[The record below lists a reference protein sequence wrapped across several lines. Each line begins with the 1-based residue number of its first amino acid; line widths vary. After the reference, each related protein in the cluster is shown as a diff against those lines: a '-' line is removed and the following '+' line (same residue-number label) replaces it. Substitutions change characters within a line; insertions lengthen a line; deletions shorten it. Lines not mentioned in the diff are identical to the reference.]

1 MSTSQII
8 MLAAAVVGLTIL
20 MLSTR
25 RKLRNHQRRTEPT
38 ARERFTELE
47 REVKTTRN
55 VEEVMLELDQLSRQI
70 HGRLD
75 TKFAKLEAIIRD
87 ADQRIAELS
96 RLLRASSGDAACDV
110 TVEATG
116 ADEPS
121 PDSSPE
127 FADHP
132 RVAVYQLAESGLS
145 PSQIA
150 EKVGKPLGEV
160 ELILALQRAKQQ
172 AAESLE
178 LVQGVRSG
186 PKG

>member
-25 RKLRNHQRRTEPT
+25 RKLRDHQQRTHPT

-96 RLLRASSGDAACDV
+96 RLLRASSGGAAFDV

-116 ADEPS
+116 ADEPP
-121 PDSSPE
+121 PDSSSE
-127 FADHP
+127 CADHP
-132 RVAVYQLAESGLS
+132 RAAVYRLAESGLS

-178 LVQGVRSG
+178 PVHGARSG

>member
-25 RKLRNHQRRTEPT
+25 RKLRDHQQQTHPT

-75 TKFAKLEAIIRD
+75 TKFAKLETAIRD
-87 ADQRIAELS
+87 ADQRIA
-96 RLLRASSGDAACDV
+96 RLGQSPGTPAGEPPTAAPAAREKRRRQVYEMADAGNDAM
-110 TVEATG
+110 AI
-116 ADEPS
+116 AD
-121 PDSSPE
+121 
-127 FADHP
+127 AL
-132 RVAVYQLAESGLS
+132 QL
-145 PSQIA
+145 
-150 EKVGKPLGEV
+150 PLGEV
-160 ELILALQRAKQQ
+160 ELILN
-172 AAESLE
+172 
-178 LVQGVRSG
+178 VRNY
-186 PKG
+186 K